1 MDLEYASPARYD
13 HSDSEDDSPSAAAAP
28 TPSFVVRLGPGAPAR
43 AETLV
48 VSLLPPGRCGLGDG
62 KAQVGVVYAPA
73 APPKL
78 QPLGGSQQVH
88 NALARVFAADGAT
101 WVVASAAMPTELHHG
116 WVRAVAARLRPQRIV
131 VVDAL
136 DADVLATG
144 ASAMNTF
151 RSPAVLASA
160 IVIGLAA
167 AVLNY
172 AETAAVPCR
181 HLRIDG
187 RQPLPALGPAEI
199 NALFDAA
206 PPVPTAAAAEAIL
219 RRDVSTS
226 LYV

>member
-1 MDLEYASPARYD
+1 MDFAYESPARYD
-13 HSDSEDDSPSAAAAP
+13 HSDSEDESTPAAVAA
-28 TPSFVVRLGPGAPAR
+28 PSFVVRLGPAAPAR

-48 VSLLPPGRCGLGDG
+48 VSLLPVSGSGLGDG
-62 KAQVGVVYAPA
+62 RTQVGVVYAPA
-73 APPKL
+73 APPKW
-78 QPLGGSQQVH
+78 QPLGASEQVH
-88 NALARVFAADGAT
+88 SGLARIFLCDGAV
-101 WVVASAAMPTELHHG
+101 WAVAGAGMPTELHHG
-116 WVRAVAARLRPQRIV
+116 WVRAVAARLQPRRIV

-136 DADVLATG
+136 DADVIATG
-144 ASAMNTF
+144 TSAMNTF

-172 AETAAVPCR
+172 AETAAIPCR

-187 RQPLPALGPAEI
+187 HQVPSPLGAAEI

-206 PPVPTAAAAEAIL
+206 PSAPARPEAVL